1 MPRFGSFCSESVLR
15 VPKETSLRIVR
26 SMLRASI
33 SRTRRAISRFGRKVV
48 AEFEERLR
56 CGFVLF
62 CALEL
67 KPEEEGFENKAK
79 SASVKTIIRR
89 RWLDKIIAS
98 RSSNWLSIW
107 CHDQAVL

>member
-33 SRTRRAISRFGRKVV
+33 SRTRRAIVGFGRGV
-48 AEFEERLR
+48 AAELEERLR
-56 CGFVLF
+56 CGFVLV

-67 KPEEEGFENKAK
+67 KPEEERFENKAK
-79 SASVKTIIRR
+79 SASVKTIVRR
-89 RWLDKIIAS
+89 RWLDKVIAS
-98 RSSNWLSIW
+98 GSSNWSSI
-107 CHDQAVL
+107 